1 MSGFAKAYARF
12 GSQSMDDITNAFN
25 QIKQKQQQ
33 DEFYNNFL
41 GAVSDYQ
48 KSQSSLNDN
57 ANNPSAPTN
66 NPMILNDSAPLV
78 SPRLSMGNT
87 TLPNGLGSLGTNNTS
102 NIPVNNLPVTAPAP
116 LPVNQSPLNL
126 KTNNAPVSS
135 LPVNLNFNNTTK
147 ASVDPFQQKQQKYQL
162 SKDALNQ
169 FVQRITPMLASQN
182 ITPEQTAKLNSIYG
196 VLSNQVESLKPTPPE
211 IVTAKDG
218 EEFYRRDPVTHEFL
232 DKDASGS
239 PIPYFSNDKETK
251 TALDKPGE
259 KITDAG
265 GHPYQSFLKGDNTT
279 YLKDMVT
286 NKVVTP
292 EEAAKLKFKDPNG
305 GDALGWANYNMRA
318 MEYNQN
324 KQDKKDALN
333 QKLSDT
339 QQLRQ
344 NEYNDIMGTRIPLA
358 DLINDGLAQTTDK
371 TKSDYLDPNSGGAY
385 VVRDK
390 NTQKARLITDEKVLS
405 QYAKN
410 RVPDAPNKW
419 ERQKDANGNINTV
432 DHYSGSN
439 NTTQKTNNKF
449 IEGKT
454 YIDGNGK
461 KAKYV
466 NGQFQEVK

>member
-1 MSGFAKAYARF
+1 MGAFARAYMQNGA
-12 GSQSMDDITNAFN
+12 SAMDDVANVFA
-25 QIKQKQQQ
+25 QIQKQKQQKEFQ
-33 DEFYNNFL
+33 DNFL
-41 GAVSDYQ
+41 NVINEYQ
-48 KSQSSLNDN
+48 KSQNQPDNSSSASTPTFQLD
-57 ANNPSAPTN
+57 ANNNPAP
-66 NPMILNDSAPLV
+66 V
-78 SPRLSMGNT
+78 SPKLSMGSA
-87 TLPNGLGSLGTNNTS
+87 TLPNGLGALGTNNAS
-102 NIPVNNLPVTAPAP
+102 NIPMPVNNLPVTAPAP
-116 LPVNQSPLNL
+116 LPANQSPLNL

-147 ASVDPFQQKQQKYQL
+147 TPVDPFQQKQQKYQL

-169 FVQRITPMLASQN
+169 FVQHITPMLANQDL
-182 ITPEQTAKLNSIYG
+182 TPEQQAKISSIYG
-196 VLSNQVESLKPTPPE
+196 LFNNQVEALKPTPPE

-218 EEFYRRDPVTHEFL
+218 EEFYRRDPVTHEFM

-239 PIPYFSNDKETK
+239 PIPYFSNDKEAK
-251 TALDKPGE
+251 TVLDKPGE
-259 KITDAG
+259 KVTDAN

-279 YLKDMVT
+279 YLKDMIT

-305 GDALGWANYNMRA
+305 GDSLGWANYNLRV
-318 MEYNQN
+318 MEYGQN
-324 KQDKKDALN
+324 KQDKKDALD
-333 QKLSDT
+333 QKLSDK
-339 QQLRQ
+339 QQQDQ
-344 NEYNDIMGTRIPLA
+344 NAYNDIMGTRIPTA

-419 ERQKDANGNINTV
+419 ERQKDANGNISV
-432 DHYSGSN
+432 IDHSSN
-439 NTTQKTNNKF
+439 NAPAKTNNKF